1 MSMNGGDAAEQMV
14 RILLDGTETMVRITG
29 EGAREVAAFLY
40 AWARQDHSQNPT
52 HAGRTS
58 MARLLRSGQELQ
70 VFRMRPEEYAAF
82 RPQARQY
89 RLLYAALR
97 NKQDKEGPI
106 DLVVRTDEIPR
117 VNHILESIGYGGV
130 QQGENS
136 KKKNLRRRK
145 AQKMPGASR
154 CARQKPA
161 TVLLSASRPC
171 APRWSCIVKNRPHYQ
186 TNFQPERKEERPDD
200 HAEECRAH

>member
-106 DLVVRTDEIPR
+106 DLVVRTDEISR

-136 KKKNLRRRK
+136 KKKEPPSPQSSK
-145 AQKMPGASR
+145 D
-154 CARQKPA
+154 ARGKPMR
-161 TVLLSASRPC
+161 SAETGDRS
-171 APRWSCIVKNRPHYQ
+171 
-186 TNFQPERKEERPDD
+186 PERKPSVRAALELYRKESAPLPDKLPTR
-200 HAEECRAH
+200 EKRGKNR